1 MILNS
6 KFKVGLSLLV
16 LSSTALGTSVLA
28 KNTKVDQVEERKP
41 ALRMKFFKN
50 AFRKAQQKRVEAPIN
65 ILDAQKAKL
74 KQVDES
80 EKNLGAKAVL
90 AEKDPYDVAN
100 DLKGFIRKLRIDDK
114 FSIKNETDQKMNV
127 RIKFEAKDKLGFYK
141 NQDIELNP
149 GEDYIYDKKNNIMLS
164 GLKLLDNTSNKY
176 LNPKFTKDGVLQMKI
191 EDTQDKYFLH
201 QHPEFDFMNFKIFTP
216 AELNDPAIT
225 PKERQFR
232 EEFNGSVNFMED
244 IGPKEGVSFQQLKQQ
259 RADLYE
265 KNNIRALRKKNPDL
279 FDSTVNKIPLVTHKI
294 WATAD
299 DNPKMPSPQYI
310 KWLENSIE
318 YNKPSEGWTHYWW
331 VENKEKLP
339 ELTKLLENHPT
350 IKLMELDKLD
360 TSTFVTGDLY
370 KEAIKKKQFGKAT
383 DIIRLELLR
392 QMGGFYLDTDYEL
405 YQSLKPYAKAYNM
418 VMGLEPMSVY
428 LCNAFMGAS
437 PNHPVVNKSLE
448 MIKRNFSDAAPN
460 YIKREPNKGF
470 RTIIET
476 GPALVSF
483 AFGLAAGQGDN
494 VDIALPPQII
504 YPAAAAV
511 YPKKQVVTPD
521 GKIPATAFG
530 AHYWNTAWMSKEF
543 GSKG

>member
-50 AFRKAQQKRVEAPIN
+50 AFRKAQQKRVEAPVN
-65 ILDAQKAKL
+65 ILEDQKAK
-74 KQVDES
+74 EI
-80 EKNLGAKAVL
+80 L
-90 AEKDPYDVAN
+90 AQKDPYNVAN

-216 AELNDPAIT
+216 AELNDPSVS
-225 PKERQFR
+225 KEERQFR
-232 EEFNGSVNFMED
+232 RDFNGSCEYMD
-244 IGPKEGVSFQQLKQQ
+244 YMGKQEGVSFQQLKQQ
-259 RADLYE
+259 RAELYA
-265 KNNIRALRKKNPDL
+265 KNNIRTLRKNNPDL
-279 FDSTVNKIPLVTHKI
+279 FDSTVNKTPLVTHKI
-294 WATAD
+294 WVTAD

-370 KEAIKKKQFGKAT
+370 KQAVKNRQFGKAT

-405 YQSLKPYAKAYNM
+405 YQSLKPYAKGYNL
-418 VMGLEPMSVY
+418 VMGLEPMSAY

-448 MIKRNFSDAAPN
+448 MIKRNFSDDVPD
-460 YIKREPNKGF
+460 YIKRVTDKGF
-470 RTIIET
+470 KTIIET
-476 GPALVSF
+476 GPALVTA

-494 VDIALPPQII
+494 VDIVLPPQII

-530 AHYWNTAWMSKEF
+530 AHYWNTAWMDPKF
-543 GSKG
+543 GSQG